1 MYDNKLTSKECARLH
16 ELILQDGRATL
27 GLPGEMFQVPKPER
41 PSRKRSTPGATLL
54 DDPVIGDT
62 NSN

>member
-1 MYDNKLTSKECARLH
+1 MNDNRLTSKECARLR

-27 GLPGEMFQVPKPER
+27 GLTGEMFQVPKPEQPR
-41 PSRKRSTPGATLL
+41 RKRSTPGATLF
-54 DDPVIGDT
+54 DDPVIEDT